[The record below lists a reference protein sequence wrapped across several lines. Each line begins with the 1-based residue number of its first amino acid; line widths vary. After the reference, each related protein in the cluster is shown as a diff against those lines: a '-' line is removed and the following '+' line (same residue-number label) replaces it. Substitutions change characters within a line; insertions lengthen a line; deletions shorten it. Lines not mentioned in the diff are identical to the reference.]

1 MTTNDDLRDRSR
13 EEYFH
18 DNVNA
23 ITRDRASIEELADLV
38 REVYQFHLLRGHKFE
53 DAREQAAAD
62 MGIKPRVV
70 RMFLEGE
77 VFAVPADRA
86 AAITAGHL
94 AALCS
99 LHDWHTNRA
108 AMITR
113 RLITLGVTR

>member
-1 MTTNDDLRDRSR
+1 MEANCDPRGLSR
-13 EEYFH
+13 EQSSQ
-18 DNVNA
+18 DNVSSV
-23 ITRDRASIEELADLV
+23 TRDRASIEELADLV
-38 REVYQFHLLRGHKFE
+38 REVYQSHLLRGYKFE
-53 DAREQAAAD
+53 EAREQAAAD